1 MDVNTLFNLAKNG
14 DEHAKE
20 QLLLYYDKEIFDVAA
35 GYQNIIGYG
44 VDDLVQEGKIL
55 LTKLIPLY
63 DESKGSFGGLLRTAL
78 NNKFIDMSRKKVPV
92 TVSMTAPTTSGNDEG
107 EQDVDL
113 IGAIPSSDPT
123 PFDLLSRMDE
133 MKSFYKSLQEILTPE
148 QYAVTCLYLQNYSY
162 KEIAS
167 QLNLT
172 TKKVDN
178 LISASKKKIK
188 TANIRLK

>member
-1 MDVNTLFNLAKNG
+1 MNIDQIFNLAKNG
-14 DEHAKE
+14 DEYAKE
-20 QLLLYYDKEIFDVAA
+20 QLLLYYDKEIFEVASS
-35 GYQNIIGYG
+35 YQNIVGYG

-63 DESKGSFGGLLRTAL
+63 DESKGSFGGFLRAAL
-78 NNKFIDMSRKKVPV
+78 NNKYIDMSRKKVPV
-92 TVSMTAPTTSGNDEG
+92 TVSMTAPTTSGNDEE